1 MPVKGNQF
9 KANNF
14 KPENQPRQS
23 SPKAEREKQPGQKPE
38 TRRDRSLMNSQVI
51 KITGLFSLLLSLYFF
66 VAFTSYLFT
75 WKDDQSYVSPA
86 NGGGSNWSKK
96 TQELMENGVK
106 NPFVENWLGKLG
118 ALLSNQFIYEWFG
131 IASFLFVLV
140 FFVIGYRLLFKVN
153 LLSIGKTLAYSFFFL
168 IFISVSLGFI
178 HAFTADTPHFLEGNF
193 GFWSNRLLTAQIG
206 QTGVAGILV

>member
-23 SPKAEREKQPGQKPE
+23 SPKAEREKQPRQKTE
-38 TRRDRSLMNSQVI
+38 TRRNYGLMNSQII
-51 KITGLFSLLLSLYFF
+51 KIAGLFSLLVSVYFL

-75 WKDDQSYVSPA
+75 WKDDQSYVSPT
-86 NGGGSNWSKK
+86 NGGWSNLFKT

-106 NPFVENWLGKLG
+106 NPVVENWLGKLG

-131 IASFLFVLV
+131 VASFLFVLV
-140 FFVIGYRLLFKVN
+140 LFVIGYRLLFKV
-153 LLSIGKTLAYSFFFL
+153 TLVCY
-168 IFISVSLGFI
+168 
-178 HAFTADTPHFLEGNF
+178 
-193 GFWSNRLLTAQIG
+193 R
-206 QTGVAGILV
+206 